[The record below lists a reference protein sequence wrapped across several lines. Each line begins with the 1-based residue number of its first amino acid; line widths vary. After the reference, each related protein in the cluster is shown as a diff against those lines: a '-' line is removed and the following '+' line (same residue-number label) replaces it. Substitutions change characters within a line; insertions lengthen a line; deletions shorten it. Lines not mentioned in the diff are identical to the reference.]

1 MRPVNDI
8 ESAKAIGIKPC
19 HKCTIAILKL
29 EQDSCIQIDN
39 NNLSYESPEEIVNND
54 LDYTLLK
61 ELCRGN
67 VSQSVGSLLF
77 SPIKPV
83 SNQHK
88 VAYRKRKLDLVLNS
102 SSELTA
108 LALNLFVHKLTGCA
122 SSKMTQ

>member
-1 MRPVNDI
+1 MRPINDI

-67 VSQSVGSLLF
+67 VSQCWVIAIF
-77 SPIKPV
+77 S
-83 SNQHK
+83 N
-88 VAYRKRKLDLVLNS
+88 
-102 SSELTA
+102 
-108 LALNLFVHKLTGCA
+108 
-122 SSKMTQ
+122 